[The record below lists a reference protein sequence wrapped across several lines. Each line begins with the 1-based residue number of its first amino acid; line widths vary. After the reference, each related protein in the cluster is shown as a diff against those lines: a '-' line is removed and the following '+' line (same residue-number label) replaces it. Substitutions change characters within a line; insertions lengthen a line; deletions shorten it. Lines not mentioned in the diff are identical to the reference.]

1 MSVNLIHN
9 NTSENL
15 IAFVK
20 KGQYKFYC
28 LAEVEYW
35 IAEWW
40 DGYVDLSK
48 GKLEDLYFEF
58 LDRFKLE
65 YLELKK
71 SYYQLCELGDQ
82 FKLDGNK
89 PALFIDFDTRQFKS
103 NFYDQS
109 LENRMPSGWT
119 GSFGEVL
126 ESIPSDYKYW
136 SVKDKKSA

>member
-1 MSVNLIHN
+1 MAVDLINN
-9 NTSENL
+9 NTSGNL

-20 KGQYKFYC
+20 KGEDKFYC

-48 GKLEDLYFEF
+48 GTLEDLYFEF

-65 YLELKK
+65 YSELQK
-71 SYYQLCELGDQ
+71 SYSQLHELGNQ

-89 PALFIDFDTRQFKS
+89 PALFIDFDRRQFRS

-109 LENRMPSGWT
+109 LENRMPKGWT

-126 ESIPSDYKYW
+126 ESIPSDYDYW
-136 SVKDKKSA
+136 SIENKELA